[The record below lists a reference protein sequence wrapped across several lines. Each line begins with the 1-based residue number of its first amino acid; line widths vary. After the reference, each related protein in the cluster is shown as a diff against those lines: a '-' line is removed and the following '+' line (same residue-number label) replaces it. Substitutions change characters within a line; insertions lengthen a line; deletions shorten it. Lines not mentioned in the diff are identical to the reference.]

1 MTTPPASDVTAGR
14 PPVGDATAAGRRLRR
29 GRVARFL
36 GTFLAVVGVG
46 AVAWTIAVWQWQD
59 PFTALYTLYQQ
70 HKLSG
75 QYKKI
80 AATYHPLVAQQQAP
94 QRTSAGG
101 QVTLERRLIARDAAR
116 YRATLHP
123 GRALGR
129 IKVSR
134 LGLNAVLVTGTNH
147 DSLTKGPGWYMGS
160 YLPGAHRLIYIAGH
174 RTTYLAPFAH
184 IDSLRS
190 GDRVTLEV
198 PYGTFVYRVVK
209 HVIVP
214 SDDLARL
221 RSYDRPAGTPTG
233 EVVALQACHPRF
245 FASHRYIVYAVP
257 VRVEPRGGK
266 PYNVG

>member
-1 MTTPPASDVTAGR
+1 VTSRPAAGVTTPTTVVP
-14 PPVGDATAAGRRLRR
+14 AAGRRRLRA
-29 GRVARFL
+29 GRITRLL
-36 GTFLAVVGVG
+36 GTFLVVLGVG
-46 AVAWTIAVWQWQD
+46 AVAWTIVVWQWQD
-59 PFTALYTLYQQ
+59 PFTALYTTYQQ

-75 QYKKI
+75 QYRKI
-80 AATYHPLVAQQQAP
+80 AATYHPLVARQHAP
-94 QRTSAGG
+94 RPTSAA
-101 QVTLERRLIARDAAR
+101 QRIALERRLIARDAAR

-129 IKVSR
+129 IKVPH
-134 LGLNAVLVTGTNH
+134 LGLNAVLVTGTDH
-147 DSLTKGPGWYMGS
+147 DSLTKGPGWYTGS
-160 YLPGAHRLIYIAGH
+160 YLPGARRLIYIAGH

-184 IDSLRS
+184 IDSLEP

-214 SDDLARL
+214 ADDLARL
-221 RSYDRPAGTPTG
+221 RSYNRPAGTPAG

-245 FASHRYIVYAVP
+245 FATHRYIVYAVP
-257 VRVEPRGGK
+257 VRAEPRGGK